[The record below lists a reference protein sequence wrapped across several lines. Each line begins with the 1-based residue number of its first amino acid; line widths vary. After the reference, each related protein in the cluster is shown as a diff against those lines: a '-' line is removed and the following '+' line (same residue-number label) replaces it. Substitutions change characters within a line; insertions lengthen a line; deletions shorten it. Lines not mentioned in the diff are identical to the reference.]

1 MKQYT
6 LVVSLSIVPL
16 TVLVTLIIEDEKTGR
31 NSAAW
36 HGEGKTKA

>member
-16 TVLVTLIIEDEKTGR
+16 TVLVSVIIEDVNTGR
-31 NSAAW
+31 INAGW
-36 HGEGKTKA
+36 HGKGNTKA